1 MNPTPFS
8 KSAFALEVFQ
18 PATETVY
25 SIEQTA
31 RLAQIPR
38 RRIAAYFTHGVIAPL
53 EDPDTAGWY
62 FSGHA
67 IRTLRQVEYL
77 RNTLGMSVLAIKLTL
92 DLMQEVEDLRDEI
105 RLLSNNR
112 V

>member
-1 MNPTPFS
+1 MNPTTFS
-8 KSAFALEVFQ
+8 KSAFALEVFR
-18 PATETVY
+18 PATETIY
-25 SIEQTA
+25 SLEQTA

-38 RRIAAYFTHGVIAPL
+38 HRIAAYFKHGLITPL

-67 IRTLRQVEYL
+67 IRTLRQVEHL
-77 RNTLGMSVLAIKLTL
+77 RNTFGMSMLAIKVTL
-92 DLMQEVEDLRDEI
+92 DLMQEVENLRDEI
-105 RLLSNNR
+105 RLLSINR